1 MQVFKL
7 FNRIILRNKSS
18 FLMYFAVVLGITL
31 LFVSGGGAGVT
42 DGFQGNSVRLAADNR
57 DNGPLSNALVDYLAA
72 KTTLVPLPGDEEALR
87 ESLFFE
93 DIQYVLVIPEGFSQR
108 FLAGDGDAALER
120 MVGSDRM
127 SPVLAELLINRFL
140 NLAGLYRA
148 SLPDLSAED
157 LAGKVSQGLTLEAD
171 ADLLSTL
178 GSASPSLQFYF
189 RFYSYGCVAALL
201 LCVSSVMMAVNKPTI
216 RRRHA
221 ASPLAPMRL
230 SIQLALGGVLLALLV
245 WAVMSGVGIGMFGQG
260 ADRGTLVMLAANALC
275 YALVCLS
282 LAFMFSYLIKSHNV
296 QSAVANLVTISLS
309 FLSGVFVPVELL
321 GEGIRRLSI
330 FLPTYWYVRTVDLL
344 DPGMSPSPAA
354 SAAFAQGLLIQAGF
368 AAAFLALS
376 LLLARRKSQSIA

>member
-7 FNRIILRNKSS
+7 FNRIVLRNKSS
-18 FLMYFAVVLGITL
+18 FLIYFALVLGITL

-42 DGFQGNSVRLAADNR
+42 EGFQGSSVRLAADNR
-57 DNGPLSNALVDYLAA
+57 DNGPLSKALVDYLAS

-157 LAGKVSQGLTLEAD
+157 LAGKVSRGLTLEAD

-178 GSASPSLQFYF
+178 GSAAPSLQFYF
-189 RFYSYGCVAALL
+189 RFFSYGCVAALL
-201 LCVSSVMMAVNKPTI
+201 LCVSSVMMAVNKPNI

-230 SIQLALGGVLLALLV
+230 SLQLALGGVLLAVAV

-260 ADRGTLVMLAANALC
+260 ADSATVIMLAANALC

-282 LAFMFSYLIKSHNV
+282 LAFMFSYLIKSHNA

-344 DPGMSPSPAA
+344 DPGMIPSPAA
-354 SAAFAQGLLIQAGF
+354 NAAFAQGLLIQAGF

>member
-7 FNRIILRNKSS
+7 FNRIVLKNKSS

-42 DGFQGNSVRLAADNR
+42 EGFQGSSVRLAADNR
-57 DNGPLSNALVDYLAA
+57 DNGPLSNALVNYLAS

-93 DIQYVLVIPEGFSQR
+93 DIQYVLVIPEGFSR
-108 FLAGDGDAALER
+108 HFLSGDGEAALER
-120 MVGSDRM
+120 MAGSDRM
-127 SPVLAELLINRFL
+127 SPVLAEMLINRFL

-178 GSASPSLQFYF
+178 GSSSPSLQFYF

-201 LCVSSVMMAVNKPTI
+201 LCVSSVMMAVNKPNI
-216 RRRHA
+216 RRKHA

-230 SIQLALGGVLLALLV
+230 SLQLALGGVLLALLV

-344 DPGMSPSPAA
+344 DPGMTPSPAA
-354 SAAFAQGLLIQAGF
+354 SAAFFEGLLIQAGF

>member
-7 FNRIILRNKSS
+7 FNRIVLRNKSS
-18 FLMYFAVVLGITL
+18 FLIYFAVVLGITL
-31 LFVSGGGAGVT
+31 LFVSGGEAGVT
-42 DGFQGNSVRLAADNR
+42 EGFQGSSVRLAADNR
-57 DNGPLSNALVDYLAA
+57 DNGPLSSALVDYLAA

-127 SPVLAELLINRFL
+127 SPVLAELLINRFF

-178 GSASPSLQFYF
+178 GSAAPSLQFYF

-201 LCVSSVMMAVNKPTI
+201 LCVSSVMMAVNKPNI

-245 WAVMSGVGIGMFGQG
+245 WAAMSGVGIAMFGQG
-260 ADRGTLVMLAANALC
+260 ADQATLVMLAANALC

-354 SAAFAQGLLIQAGF
+354 NAAFAQGLLIQAGF

>member
-1 MQVFKL
+1 MQVIKL
-7 FNRIILRNKSS
+7 FNRIVLRNKSS

-31 LFVSGGGAGVT
+31 LFVSGGGAGIT

-93 DIQYVLVIPEGFSQR
+93 DIQYVLVIPEGFSR
-108 FLAGDGDAALER
+108 HFLSGDGEAALER

-178 GSASPSLQFYF
+178 GSAAPSLQFYF
-189 RFYSYGCVAALL
+189 RFFSYGCVAALL
-201 LCVSSVMMAVNKPTI
+201 LCVSSVMMAVNKPNI

-230 SIQLALGGVLLALLV
+230 SLQLALGGVLLALLV

-260 ADRGTLVMLAANALC
+260 ADRGTLVMLAANALF

-282 LAFMFSYLIKSHNV
+282 LAFMFSYLIKSSNV

-344 DPGMSPSPAA
+344 DPGMTPSPAA
-354 SAAFAQGLLIQAGF
+354 SAAFFEGLLIQAGF

>member
-7 FNRIILRNKSS
+7 FNRIVLRNKSS
-18 FLMYFAVVLGITL
+18 FLIYFAVVLGITL

-42 DGFQGNSVRLAADNR
+42 EGFQGSNVRLAADNR
-57 DNGPLSNALVDYLAA
+57 DDGPLSNALVDYLAA

-140 NLAGLYRA
+140 NLASLYRA

-157 LAGKVSQGLTLEAD
+157 LAGKVSRGLTLEAD

-178 GSASPSLQFYF
+178 GSAAPSLQFYF
-189 RFYSYGCVAALL
+189 RFFSYGCVAALL
-201 LCVSSVMMAVNKPTI
+201 LCVSSVMMAVNKPNI

-230 SIQLALGGVLLALLV
+230 SLQLALGGVLLALLV
-245 WAVMSGVGIGMFGQG
+245 WAAMSGVGIAMFGQG
-260 ADRGTLVMLAANALC
+260 ADQATLVMLAANALC

-344 DPGMSPSPAA
+344 DPGMTPSPAA
-354 SAAFAQGLLIQAGF
+354 SAAFFEGLLIQAGF